1 MNQKIFLPVAIGTI
15 IISSVL
21 QSNLSVFRQYGNVS
35 QKERATV
42 DPNIT
47 CVQRALQL
55 LNQTKREYVKSNY
68 SAADDNIMNDNKG

>member
-35 QKERATV
+35 QKEGQPLSKHNVCAEGT
-42 DPNIT
+42 PI
-47 CVQRALQL
+47 A
-55 LNQTKREYVKSNY
+55 ESNKEK
-68 SAADDNIMNDNKG
+68 IC